1 MKKLKKW
8 FEKHGGKVL
17 IGTIAFLIIGIV
29 AFIVGAYMTG
39 WDIFAWFITPN
50 ALFVYAFIVLAL
62 FIVIMLWYW
71 AKKGKYN
78 NE

>member
-1 MKKLKKW
+1 MKKIKKW
-8 FEKHGGKVL
+8 FEKHGGKAL
-17 IGTIAFLIIGIV
+17 IGTIAFLIVGIV